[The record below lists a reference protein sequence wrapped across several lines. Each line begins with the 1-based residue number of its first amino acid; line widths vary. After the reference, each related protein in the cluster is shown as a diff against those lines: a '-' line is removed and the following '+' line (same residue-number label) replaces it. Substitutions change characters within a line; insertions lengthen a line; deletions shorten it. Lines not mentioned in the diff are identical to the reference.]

1 MLFVDGDVLV
11 LVLPA
16 EEMERPHHHAQ
27 QEEES
32 KNKYKREAGSDD
44 GADGERKRKGRGRMK
59 TAHMH
64 SPLPAG
70 HNQRTT
76 GWYALPPVDGSE
88 ERRVCGDGMRARGRS
103 VSEGKA
109 EGAKRVEMW
118 FYSSA
123 GRIFRRPITLYL

>member
-1 MLFVDGDVLV
+1 MLFVDGDV

-16 EEMERPHHHAQ
+16 EEMERPHHQAQ

-44 GADGERKRKGRGRMK
+44 GADDERKRRGRMK

-76 GWYALPPVDGSE
+76 G
-88 ERRVCGDGMRARGRS
+88 CGMRCRQ
-103 VSEGKA
+103 
-109 EGAKRVEMW
+109 
-118 FYSSA
+118 
-123 GRIFRRPITLYL
+123 